1 MSSISLTIN
10 LPELE
15 IEMTIL
21 SQKIGELTAQVAAMQ
36 SIEQSAVAVLNSL
49 VQQVQ
54 DAVTAGD
61 LSGVQSAIDNISA
74 AKDDLARAISTT
86 TPAAPTSTA
95 DPPAPADPLPTD
107 PVTPTDPVPPTPNA
121 GLVSPP

>member
-86 TPAAPTSTA
+86 TPAAPTSPA
-95 DPPAPADPLPTD
+95 EPPAPADPLPTD